1 MIFPYPTEWPQY
13 FTATIKDWLPLLDTD
28 KYKNIIIDS
37 LHFMVENKR
46 IELNAFVV
54 MNNHIHLIWQP
65 LPGHSLFSIQLSFM
79 KFTAQQIKFAL
90 IKDNNPLLEKCR
102 VNKKDRTFQIWKR
115 NPLSVELSS
124 QKVFLQKLEYIHY
137 NPVEAGLTSYP
148 EVYHYSSASFY
159 ETGVDHF
166 KMLTHYMG

>member
-13 FTATIKDWLPLLDTD
+13 FTATIKDWLPLLNID

-54 MNNHIHLIWQP
+54 MNNDIHLIWQP
-65 LPGHSLFSIQLSFM
+65 LPGHSLTSIQLSFM

-90 IKDNNPLLEKCR
+90 IKDNSPILEKCR
-102 VNKKDRTFQIWKR
+102 VNKKDRTFQI
-115 NPLSVELSS
+115 
-124 QKVFLQKLEYIHY
+124 
-137 NPVEAGLTSYP
+137 
-148 EVYHYSSASFY
+148 
-159 ETGVDHF
+159 
-166 KMLTHYMG
+166 